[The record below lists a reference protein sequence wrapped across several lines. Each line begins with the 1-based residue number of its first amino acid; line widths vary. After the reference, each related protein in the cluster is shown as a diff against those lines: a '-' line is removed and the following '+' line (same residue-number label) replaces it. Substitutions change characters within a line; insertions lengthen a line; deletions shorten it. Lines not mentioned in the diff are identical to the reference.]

1 MRTFPKKESDCM
13 VKYSQAVREV
23 KIVVIIR
30 QGIRQ
35 GSTQNPLQVRKKI

>member
-23 KIVVIIR
+23 KIVIIR